1 MNRTVL
7 LTALLA
13 GATPLA
19 PLFAQAEGPNADPA
33 AAADDQRG
41 DAGDI
46 VITAARTELP
56 ASALPLT
63 VDIIDTEEL
72 TQQVAIA
79 GSIVDAVA
87 NLSPSFS
94 PTRQKLS
101 GSGETL
107 RGRSPLYAINGIPQ
121 STPIRDG
128 SRDGYTIDPF
138 FIDRIELIYGSNALQ
153 GIGATG
159 GVVNQV
165 IVPAPSEDGI
175 SGRALLQGT
184 ASSGFEDNGLGGKAA
199 ALVSYRAGAFDVSV
213 GGAFERRGVFY
224 DGAGRIIGVDEAQGD
239 VQDSKSW
246 SAFGLLG
253 YQLSGSARVE
263 LIANRF
269 ELKGYDHYV
278 RIPGDRELG
287 IPSTSVR
294 GTNGGEPPSNRVETV
309 SLTLTDSDL
318 AGGSLVLQ
326 AFFNRSRD
334 IFGGSITGTF
344 QDEAIAPEG
353 TLFDQ
358 SANKSR
364 KFGGR
369 FSYEREIAGALT
381 ATIGFDSL
389 WDETEQSL
397 IHTGRAWVPPTEFR
411 SLAPFG
417 QLNLGL
423 FDNRLRLAGG
433 ARWEN
438 VQLKVDDFRTLAFY
452 GGREV
457 GGGQPTFDDLLLN
470 GGVVV
475 EPVEGVRGYASY
487 AEGYTIADVGRIL
500 RGIREVGVDIDD
512 FLDVSP
518 VVSNNREIGIEVK
531 RGPLDASAA
540 YFWSSS
546 DLGGLLVL
554 NEGGVYDVQ
563 RQRIEI
569 EGLEINLGVQT
580 PVPGLRVSAG
590 YAHLSGRTDSDE
602 DGVVDIDLDGANISP
617 DRLNLAAD
625 FRRGPFS
632 ARLQGQF
639 YLSRRFDGENDALE
653 NDTAFVGYE
662 TADAVLR
669 YDTGFGG
676 VTLAA
681 SNIFD
686 AAYITY
692 NSDTISTNDDL
703 RFFSGRGRTFT
714 LGWDVRF

>member
-1 MNRTVL
+1 MPRIAFVTML
-7 LTALLA
+7 LV
-13 GATPLA
+13 GAAPLA
-19 PLFAQAEGPNADPA
+19 PVFAQSQVADADPA
-33 AAADDQRG
+33 AIEG
-41 DAGDI
+41 DEQTDNGDI
-46 VITAARTELP
+46 VVTAARTKLP

-72 TQQVAIA
+72 AQQVSIA

-101 GSGETL
+101 GFGESL

-165 IVPAPSEDGI
+165 IAAAPTRDGI

-184 ASSGFEDNGLGGKAA
+184 ASDGFEDNGLGGKAA
-199 ALVSYRAGAFDVSV
+199 ALVSYRTGAFDTSI

-224 DGAGRIIGVDEAQGD
+224 DGAGRIIGVDAVQGD
-239 VQDSKSW
+239 VQDSASW
-246 SAFGLLG
+246 SAFGRLG
-253 YQLSGSARVE
+253 YQLDESARVE

-269 ELKGYDHYV
+269 ELEGDNEYV
-278 RIPGDRELG
+278 QVAGSRALG

-294 GTNGGEPPSNRVETV
+294 GSTEGEAASNQVETV
-309 SLTLTDSDL
+309 SLTLTDDDL
-318 AGGSLVLQ
+318 AGGNLVLQ
-326 AFFNRSRD
+326 AFFNRSND
-334 IFGGSITGTF
+334 IFGGTISSTF
-344 QDEAIAPEG
+344 QDVAIAPVG

-369 FSYEREIAGALT
+369 FSYERTIADALT

-397 IHTGRAWVPPTEFR
+397 IQTGRVWVPPTEFR

-423 FDNRLRLAGG
+423 LDDRLRLAGG

-438 VQLKVDDFRTLAFY
+438 VQLKVDDFTTLAFY
-452 GGREV
+452 GSRDV
-457 GGGQPTFDDLLLN
+457 AGGTPTFDDVLLN

-475 EPVEGVRGYASY
+475 EPVNGVRAYASY
-487 AEGYTIADVGRIL
+487 AEGYSIADIGRIL
-500 RGIREVGVDIDD
+500 RGITQVGVDIDD
-512 FLDVSP
+512 FLDITP
-518 VVSNNREIGIEVK
+518 VVSNNREVGIEVK
-531 RGPLDASAA
+531 RGPLDASAT

-546 DLGGLLVL
+546 DLGSFLVA
-554 NEGGVYDVQ
+554 NSDGIFDVE
-563 RQRIEI
+563 RQRVQI
-569 EGLEINLGVQT
+569 EGLEVNLGVQT
-580 PVPGLRVSAG
+580 PLPSLRLSAG
-590 YAHLSGRTDSDE
+590 YAHLAGKTDT
-602 DGVVDIDLDGANISP
+602 DGDDIVDTDLDGANISP

-625 FRRGPFS
+625 FRSGPF
-632 ARLQGQF
+632 RVRVQGQF
-639 YLSRRFDGENDALE
+639 YLSRRFEGGDPRNDFA
-653 NDTAFVGYE
+653 GYE
-662 TADAVLR
+662 LVDAVLR
-669 YDTGFGG
+669 YDTGHGG

-681 SNIFD
+681 ANVFD

-692 NSDTISTNDDL
+692 NSDTVAPTSNL